1 MEMDTQTKLH
11 LTVEQSDGTLIEKV
25 IDIHSNDF
33 MIDEGDLEGELCRA
47 GALLCYYGD
56 LAAELDAKAS
66 NAKNGLE
73 EVEAV
78 VSITLRASGKY
89 TQGMVDNALAI
100 NPDVKI
106 KRDALVEAQ
115 KEALKASNLF
125 RAMNQRVECLKALS
139 YRTNK
144 QERNF

>member
-1 MEMDTQTKLH
+1 MDSFQTNLH
-11 LTVEQSDGTLIEKV
+11 LTVINSDGQLVDKTIAV
-25 IDIHSNDF
+25 HSDDF
-33 MIDEGDLEGELCRA
+33 NIDEGDLEGELCRA

-78 VSITLRASGKY
+78 VAITLRASGKY

-115 KEALKASNLF
+115 KEALKSSNLF